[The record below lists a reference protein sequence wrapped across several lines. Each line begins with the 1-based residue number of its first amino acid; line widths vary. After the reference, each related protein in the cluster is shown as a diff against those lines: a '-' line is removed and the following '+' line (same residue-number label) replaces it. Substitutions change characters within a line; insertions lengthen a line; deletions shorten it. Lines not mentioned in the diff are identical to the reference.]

1 MTMVHC
7 RGCSA
12 SIHES
17 ALTCPKCGA
26 PQGLAQNPSD
36 NALLIPDGI
45 KGWSWGAFLFNW
57 VWGIFNG
64 TWIALLTLIPF
75 IGFIMAIV
83 LGIKGRE
90 WAWKNKK
97 WESVGHFQ
105 RVQRL
110 WSVWA
115 LWLTLGTMV
124 IGIVVAIAIP
134 AYGDYKTRA
143 RQAAQFKEQI
153 LAEAAVAQVSPPA
166 PAPMPGAVTEPTP
179 AVEQAAAT
187 PTSAPATEANAAE
200 LLTGRALSCPDAI
213 SCVQVMLEGANPRRP
228 DVLKMAATRLA
239 EAEPMPVG
247 DRKSSRALNTQGLER
262 YAQNDFV
269 GAVNLFTQAAAAN
282 EGDAEIQS
290 NLGLALIRAG
300 QPQDAIAPLTHSL
313 QIDPRRS
320 NAWSPFAEAMDKIG
334 RPNYAYASLLLV
346 YEFSGNRQKTVEF
359 FRARSENQEVP
370 ESMRAAYV
378 NATRTIEAGY

>member
-7 RGCSA
+7 RGCGA
-12 SIHES
+12 TIHES
-17 ALTCPKCGA
+17 ALICPKCGA
-26 PQGLAQNPSD
+26 PQGLAQNPSN
-36 NALLIPDGI
+36 NASSIPDGI

-75 IGFIMAIV
+75 VGFIMAIV

-90 WAWKNKK
+90 WAWQNKK
-97 WESVGHFQ
+97 WESVDHFQ

-124 IGIVVAIAIP
+124 IGIVAAIAIP
-134 AYGDYKTRA
+134 AYSDYKTRA
-143 RQAAQFKEQI
+143 RQAVQFKEQI
-153 LAEAAVAQVSPPA
+153 LAETVVAQASPPA
-166 PAPMPGAVTEPTP
+166 PTPMPDAAPEPTP
-179 AVEQAAAT
+179 EVEQTAAAPT
-187 PTSAPATEANAAE
+187 PAPATEAGAAE
-200 LLTGRALSCPDAI
+200 QLTGRAQSCPDAI
-213 SCVQVMLEGANPRRP
+213 SCVQVMLEGANPRRA

-239 EAEPMPVG
+239 EVEPMSVG

-262 YAQNDFV
+262 YAQNDFT

-300 QPQDAIAPLTHSL
+300 QPQDAIAALTHSL

-334 RPNYAYASLLLV
+334 RPNYTHASLLLV

-370 ESMRAAYV
+370 ESMRVAYA
-378 NATRTIEAGY
+378 NATRTVEAGY